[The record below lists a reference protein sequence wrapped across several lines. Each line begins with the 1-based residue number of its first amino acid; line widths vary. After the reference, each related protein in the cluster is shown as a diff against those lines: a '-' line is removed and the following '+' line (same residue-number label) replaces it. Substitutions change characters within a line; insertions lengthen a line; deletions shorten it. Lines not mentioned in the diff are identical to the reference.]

1 MTNVPLEVGKTYI
14 AKCVDLNHEGM
25 GVFKV
30 NDFVIFSSGVIIGEK
45 VKLEVTK
52 VTKNYALAKVTDFII
67 KSPSRV
73 KPICKYFCECGGCDL
88 MHMDY
93 ATQLKF
99 KENMV
104 LRTISKFAKLND
116 FEYLGIKGAKN
127 IYYYR
132 NKVQI
137 PFSFRDGKTICG
149 FYKKKSHNIIP
160 LDECFIEPDISTDIS
175 KFIKNLCNEYHIK
188 GYIEESGE
196 GIIRHVLVRN
206 TFLNKYM
213 VIIVSKTKDVPN
225 ISEITKKIVNRYNM
239 VESVIL
245 NVQEKKT
252 NVILGDYSEVLFG
265 KDEIIDEILGYK
277 FKLSHKSFLQ
287 INHEQTEELYKIIRE
302 FADLKK
308 DEVLLD
314 AYCGVGTIG
323 ITLASSCKEVYGIEI
338 VEDAIN
344 NAKENAKL
352 NGFDNCKYFVGRS
365 EEIIN
370 DLEVEFDVAV
380 FDPPRKGC
388 DMSFLE
394 AIVKKQIKKIVYV
407 SCNVATLARDLNYLK
422 DYYNVTKVKCCDLFP
437 NSVHVESVCLLTNR
451 AGSTKK

>member
-1 MTNVPLEVGKTYI
+1 MANVPLEVGKTYI

-30 NDFVIFSSGVIIGEK
+30 NDFVIFSSGVIIGEE

-52 VTKNYALAKVTDFII
+52 VTKNYALANVTDFIT

-73 KPICKYFCECGGCDL
+73 KPICKYFYECGGCDL

-127 IYYYR
+127 IYHYR

-137 PFSFRDGKTICG
+137 PFSFRDEKTICG

-206 TFLNKYM
+206 TFLSGYM
-213 VIIVSKTKDVPN
+213 VIIVSRTRDIPN

-352 NGFDNCKYFVGRS
+352 NGFDNCKYYVGKS

-370 DLEVEFDVAV
+370 DLEVEFDCAV

-394 AIVKKQIKKIVYV
+394 AIVKKKVKRIVYV
-407 SCNVATLARDLNYLK
+407 SCDVATLARDLNYLK
-422 DYYNVTKVKCCDLFP
+422 DYYDVTKVKCCDLFP
-437 NSVHVESVCLLTNR
+437 NSVHLECVANLSL
-451 AGSTKK
+451 KK